1 MKLLEKW
8 RELEAAAGLNVSQ
21 RVALTGLRQ
30 YIGIDGSGNWVFFS
44 ISDIEPEM
52 WPEIGPIK
60 VEKRKVNDSWH
71 LILTLREPEF
81 KQEFSYL
88 CEDLAEKVQGIEDEL
103 ASLKSQ
109 KEAFEDWIEFFK
121 GAREFSAE
129 KARGLFG
136 ELTFMKDQLNSG
148 LTAQEIVAAWKGPL
162 GAPQDFVFDDFKAVE
177 VKTIQPQ
184 VASIR
189 IANEQQL
196 SFPGQLH
203 IKIYRIQSSDSSD
216 HGINLNQLIEDFEGQ
231 LEATL
236 LRDFQ
241 ARIHKLGYTRESK
254 FARESFF
261 LIGEEYLI
269 DAGRVGFPKLIHPT
283 VPLGVHDVQYKI
295 SLSAILGKGF
305 EVIES

>member
-1 MKLLEKW
+1 M
-8 RELEAAAGLNVSQ
+8 
-21 RVALTGLRQ
+21 
-30 YIGIDGSGNWVFFS
+30 
-44 ISDIEPEM
+44 
-52 WPEIGPIK
+52 
-60 VEKRKVNDSWH
+60 
-71 LILTLREPEF
+71 
-81 KQEFSYL
+81 
-88 CEDLAEKVQGIEDEL
+88 
-103 ASLKSQ
+103 
-109 KEAFEDWIEFFK
+109 
-121 GAREFSAE
+121 
-129 KARGLFG
+129 
-136 ELTFMKDQLNSG
+136 
-148 LTAQEIVAAWKGPL
+148 
-162 GAPQDFVFDDFKAVE
+162 FDDFKAVE